1 MGMVKTA
8 VSWVLF
14 LVGLYFVITAVAAGI
29 ELGIGVGMAGL
40 PRSLTFGIEGMIGVS
55 IGIHAAIGALLIY
68 ASRMSY
74 FKH

>member
-1 MGMVKTA
+1 MSTVKTV

-14 LVGLYFVITAVAAGI
+14 LVGLYFIAIAVAATASVA
-29 ELGIGVGMAGL
+29 LGLSLPGLPTLFRAEVGVMAGL
-40 PRSLTFGIEGMIGVS
+40 SL
-55 IGIHAAIGALLIY
+55 GIHAAIGAGLIY